1 MANTLTTVSET
12 MVMDEVMPALKNA
25 LLPLNAFS
33 VNYAQEQLYVGKSVK
48 VNVVSAKSAGAFSS
62 TFETGDTTVTG
73 TDVTITAPRFSSWY
87 VDPKLEAIPT
97 AARWLA
103 EGREAAY
110 AVGKDVLQ
118 LGLAK
123 FVTANI
129 GNADGTDKLTVTA
142 ANYDATDL
150 ADQWK
155 LIKTK
160 KVTGRL
166 SAIHNIEYASALM
179 KDAALTD
186 KSASGSDM
194 ILTGELPQFVR
205 GMRTFYTDAFP
216 TALTNENT
224 GVVVTGSETVACAI
238 GAGMVPLAGLEQAA
252 GVREFVVTDPDTGLS
267 FLWRQWVNSATGVY
281 WGTVYVFTGFSFLRN
296 SASRILSA

>member
-12 MVMDEVMPALKNA
+12 MVLDEVMPALKLG

-33 VNYAQEQLYVGKSVK
+33 VNYSREQLYVGKAVK
-48 VNVVSAKSAGAFSS
+48 VNVATAKSAGAFSS
-62 TFETGDTTVTG
+62 TFESGDTTVTG

-110 AVGKDVLQ
+110 AVAKDVLQ

-129 GNADGTDKLTVTA
+129 GNTNAADALTVTA
-142 ANYDATDL
+142 ANYDVDDQ
-150 ADQWK
+150 ADQWGM
-155 LIKTK
+155 LKTK
-160 KVTGRL
+160 KVTGAI
-166 SAIHNIEYASALM
+166 SAIHNIAYATALL
-179 KDAALTD
+179 KDAALQD

-194 ILTGELPQFVR
+194 LTTGQLPNIL
-205 GMRTFYTDAFP
+205 GMKQYYTDAFP
-216 TALTNENT
+216 AAVTNENT
-224 GVVVTGSETVACAI
+224 GVIFTGSETVACAI
-238 GAGMVPLAGLEQAA
+238 GAGVVPEAGLEAAA

-267 FLWRQWVNSATGVY
+267 FLWRQWVNSATGIY
-281 WGTVYVFTGFSFLRN
+281 WGSVYVFTGFSFLRN
-296 SASRILSA
+296 SATRILSA